1 MTGVFWV
8 GHKWTTFPTMP
19 FGRDEQTGR
28 SFRVFFFDSPYFL
41 FTIFIYLFDRRE
53 QGRSAMSSGDARAA
67 LGQ

>member
-1 MTGVFWV
+1 
-8 GHKWTTFPTMP
+8 MP